1 MDVITLAVGCSHS
14 DVCLATVAV
23 GYFGI
28 RGLWVKINLV
38 MEVILLKDVR
48 GVGRKGEVKQVAD
61 GYGRNY
67 LLALGLVTQ
76 ATGGVKVKVAQEQ
89 SQKADKQAR
98 LAEELD
104 NQVEALNGQQ
114 VRIGVKANP
123 AGGLFAAVNEEQI
136 VRAVKEQL
144 GITLQS
150 DLLRMDEHI
159 KHIGGHLIKYQ
170 ISPEKIATFNVTV
183 DSV

>member
-1 MDVITLAVGCSHS
+1 
-14 DVCLATVAV
+14 
-23 GYFGI
+23 
-28 RGLWVKINLV
+28 

-67 LLALGLVTQ
+67 LLASGLATQ
-76 ATGGVKVKVAQEQ
+76 ATGGVKVRVSHEQ

-98 LAEELD
+98 MAEELD
-104 NQVEALNGQQ
+104 RQVGALSGQQ

-136 VRAVKEQL
+136 VRAVKDSL
-144 GITLQS
+144 GITIQAE
-150 DLLRMDEHI
+150 LLRMDEHI
-159 KHIGGHLIKYQ
+159 KHVGGHLIKYQ
-170 ISPEKIATFNVTV
+170 VAPDKVAEFNVIV
-183 DSV
+183 DGQ